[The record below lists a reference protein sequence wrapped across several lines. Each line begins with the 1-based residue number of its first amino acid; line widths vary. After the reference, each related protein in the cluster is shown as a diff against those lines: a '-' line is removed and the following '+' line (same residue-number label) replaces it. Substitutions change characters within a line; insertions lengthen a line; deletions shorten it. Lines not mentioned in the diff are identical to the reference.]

1 MAKVIIKGWLEGLEK
16 VSLTKLQMNL
26 LGKSLKESKSN
37 VDAILDDIEVIIV
50 IDDKNLANEFH
61 EKAKKLGALSVLY
74 LK

>member
-1 MAKVIIKGWLEGLEK
+1 
-16 VSLTKLQMNL
+16 MNL